1 MAENQQERQ
10 KAKEL
15 QVIADQM
22 MAGNDDT
29 LTYELDL
36 IVGQRNF
43 KGQFVFRRPS
53 VYEQARIGLRVAE
66 MLSAADKDGY
76 MHRLY
81 TDVYHENLVMMVATL
96 EVVVAEHPKWWDLE
110 SVRDDDLV
118 GTLYGRYKVWQNGF
132 RRPIQPEPA
141 GDAGPAATEGDGV
154 GGKNLQGAA
163 DR

>member
-10 KAKEL
+10 KAKEV

-22 MAGNDDT
+22 MAGSDDT

-43 KGQFVFRRPS
+43 KGRFVFRRPS
-53 VYEQARIGLRVAE
+53 VYDQARIGLRVAE

-81 TDVYHENLVMMVATL
+81 TDVYHENLVMMIATL
-96 EVVVAEHPKWWDLE
+96 EMVITGHPKWWDLE
-110 SVRDDDLV
+110 NVRDDDLV
-118 GTLYGRYKVWQNGF
+118 AKLYGRYKVWQNGF
-132 RRPIQPEPA
+132 RRPLQPEPS
-141 GDAGPAATEGDGV
+141 GDAGVAANQGGGV
-154 GGKNLQGAA
+154 GGKNVQDAA
-163 DR
+163 D